1 MVPHLRGGGG
11 ARGRQAG
18 PRRGGEAAAAPAGD
32 TARHLLQ
39 VGDRDSRY
47 IVEADADTLIDCV
60 QESVPGPGRGG
71 VPVPDRLRDLE
82 PGEPLQRGAAA
93 GAGGDG
99 HLLRGGGG
107 AGADTAAAG
116 HRGDGAGGQR
126 EQGAECRTRGLG
138 Q

>member
-39 VGDRDSRY
+39 VGHRLTLFAG
-47 IVEADADTLIDCV
+47 IVDADTPIDCV
-60 QESVPGPGRGG
+60 QASVPGPGRGG

-116 HRGDGAGGQR
+116 HRGDGAGGQ
-126 EQGAECRTRGLG
+126 QGPGAEWRTRGLG
-138 Q
+138 L